1 MMNMNKQFGALM
13 LGGLL
18 LAGCAPYNVPPQ
30 QSMFNPNAQALAAT
44 QPNVVAPTQALQ
56 QSQSALDKV
65 SEVDERVRRVE
76 RAMIRLDRRM
86 QIIERNELARLS
98 GGMSVDQNQQQAN
111 LQPTSYALVGGDE
124 AIPESTISPQF
135 APNANSVRG
144 LINNGGASLGTPSV
158 TGSYMASD
166 VQPVSYSGGVVGVG
180 AATGLPSLADN
191 KAESTAPSNLAVWT
205 VTYDEN
211 KIWPTR
217 DQLAASRDVVD
228 SLRGGGQVTV
238 FARGARPSSK
248 VFRER
253 VRAISRYLGRV
264 AGSDSIPIASMPSEN
279 LSEETIEVMVTR

>member
-1 MMNMNKQFGALM
+1 MNKQLSALM
-13 LGGLL
+13 LSGFLL
-18 LAGCAPYNVPPQ
+18 TGCAPYAMAPQ
-30 QSMFNPNAQALAAT
+30 QSTFNPNTQALAAT
-44 QPNVVAPTQALQ
+44 QPNVLAPTQALQ

-65 SEVDERVRRVE
+65 TEVDERVRRVE

-98 GGMSVDQNQQQAN
+98 GGMSSDAQPV
-111 LQPTSYALVGGDE
+111 LQPTTYPMVGGNE
-124 AIPESTISPQF
+124 SFPESTIAPQF
-135 APNANSVRG
+135 APNASSVRG
-144 LINNGGASLGTPSV
+144 LMNNGGASLGTPST

-166 VQPVSYSGGVVGVG
+166 IQPVAYSDGGMLGVG
-180 AATGLPSLADN
+180 TPGSSIPSLADT
-191 KAESTAPSNLAVWT
+191 KEQPAASNLAVWT
-205 VTYDEN
+205 VSYDEN

-228 SLRGGGQVTV
+228 SLRSGGQVTV

-264 AGSDSIPIASMPSEN
+264 AGTDSIPIASMPAEN
-279 LSEETIEVMVTR
+279 LGDETIEVMVTR

>member
-1 MMNMNKQFGALM
+1 MNMNKQFGALM

-30 QSMFNPNAQALAAT
+30 QSMFNPNTQALAAT
-44 QPNVVAPTQALQ
+44 QPNVLAPTQALQ

-98 GGMSVDQNQQQAN
+98 GGMSVDPNQQAS
-111 LQPTSYALVGGDE
+111 LQPTSYPLVGGED
-124 AIPESTISPQF
+124 AIPESTIAPQF
-135 APNANSVRG
+135 APNAESVRG
-144 LINNGGASLGTPSV
+144 LMSGGALGTPSV
-158 TGSYMASD
+158 NGSYMASD

-180 AATGLPSLADN
+180 ATTGIPSLADN
-191 KAESTAPSNLAVWT
+191 KEDSTAPANLAVWT
-205 VTYDEN
+205 VSYDEN

-228 SLRGGGQVTV
+228 SLRSGGQMTV

-264 AGSDSIPIASMPSEN
+264 AGADSIPIASMPAEN
-279 LSEETIEVMVTR
+279 LGEETIEVMVTR

>member
-1 MMNMNKQFGALM
+1 MNKQFGALM
-13 LGGLL
+13 LSGLL

-30 QSMFNPNAQALAAT
+30 QSMFNPNNQALAAT
-44 QPNVVAPTQALQ
+44 QPNVLAPTQALQ

-86 QIIERNELARLS
+86 QIIERNELSRLS
-98 GGMSVDQNQQQAN
+98 GGMSVDPNQQAS
-111 LQPTSYALVGGDE
+111 LQPTSYALVGGED
-124 AIPESTISPQF
+124 AIPESTIAPQF
-135 APNANSVRG
+135 APNAGSVRG
-144 LINNGGASLGTPSV
+144 LMNNGGAALGTPSV

-180 AATGLPSLADN
+180 AATGMPSLADS
-191 KAESTAPSNLAVWT
+191 KQDSTAPSNLAVWT
-205 VTYDEN
+205 VSYDEN

-264 AGSDSIPIASMPSEN
+264 AGADSIPIASMPAEN
-279 LSEETIEVMVTR
+279 LGEETIEVMVTR

>member
-1 MMNMNKQFGALM
+1 MKKQCSVLM
-13 LGGLL
+13 LSGFL
-18 LAGCAPYNVPPQ
+18 LAGCAPYAAAPQ
-30 QSMFNPNAQALAAT
+30 QSMFNPNTQALAAA

-86 QIIERNELARLS
+86 QIIERNELSRLS
-98 GGMSVDQNQQQAN
+98 GGAPVAGGQPT
-111 LQPTSYALVGGDE
+111 LQPTSYPLVGGD
-124 AIPESTISPQF
+124 AFPESTIAPQF
-135 APNANSVRG
+135 TPGANSVRG
-144 LINNGGASLGTPSV
+144 LMSTDGGSLGTPSV
-158 TGSYMASD
+158 TGSYMSSD
-166 VQPVSYSGGVVGVG
+166 VQPVSYSDGGVVGVG
-180 AATGLPSLADN
+180 TPGSGIPSLADT
-191 KAESTAPSNLAVWT
+191 KDQPSVTNLAIWT
-205 VTYDEN
+205 VSYEDN

-228 SLRGGGQVTV
+228 NLRSGGQVTV

-264 AGSDSIPIASMPSEN
+264 AGSDSIPIASMPAEN
-279 LSEETIEVMVTR
+279 MPEETIEVMVTR